1 MMGLMEKFLCLISVQ
16 TNQGDAEKQDAA
28 CMTHRRLFEVE
39 QTTLSMLY
47 RYDSIH
53 RASLQVKLVTC
64 LALDFRFPPFHSV
77 STNLHESR
85 L

>member
-1 MMGLMEKFLCLISVQ
+1 MHDAQ
-16 TNQGDAEKQDAA
+16 TP
-28 CMTHRRLFEVE
+28 FEVE

-53 RASLQVKLVTC
+53 RASLQVVLVTC

-77 STNLHESR
+77 STN
-85 L
+85 